1 MLSVINSIGTIIDFF
16 ISICSLLW
24 TLVNLLPSPFN
35 VIFNS
40 YLVGGIALYLW
51 KVYKGGQLWY
61 YNYLVLFFKLSVLC

>member
-51 KVYKGGQLWY
+51 KVYKGG
-61 YNYLVLFFKLSVLC
+61 